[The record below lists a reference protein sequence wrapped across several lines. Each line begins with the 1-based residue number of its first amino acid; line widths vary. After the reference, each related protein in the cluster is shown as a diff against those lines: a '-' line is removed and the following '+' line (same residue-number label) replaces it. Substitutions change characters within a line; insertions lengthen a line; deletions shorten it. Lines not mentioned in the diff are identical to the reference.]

1 MGNKSI
7 KPEKAEIINFEDIDL
22 TEGLDSTLA
31 GGGVGDQ
38 DQNEFLDSMLRE
50 ALGTDVDLSLG
61 DQGLGLPAPGDQD
74 LDEPLDYLQ
83 DALGGEGEQPV
94 DYQGL
99 EAPAVDVEGQ
109 NEFLDSMLQEAL
121 GGGASVDGQEQSN
134 QLDGELQVDGDGD
147 RKQIVTVPVEYEING
162 PKAKISSQK
171 KTWPKDNNL
180 EI

>member
-1 MGNKSI
+1 M
-7 KPEKAEIINFEDIDL
+7 

-50 ALGTDVDLSLG
+50 ALGSDVDPSLG

-99 EAPAVDVEGQ
+99 EAPAVDGEGQ

-121 GGGASVDGQEQSN
+121 GGEASVDGQERSDQV
-134 QLDGELQVDGDGD
+134 DGELQVDGD
-147 RKQIVTVPVEYEING
+147 RKQIVTVPMEYEIHG
-162 PKAKISSQK
+162 PKAKIS
-171 KTWPKDNNL
+171 N
-180 EI
+180 